1 MHAPYEAA
9 TYPMKR
15 LVLILLTFLPV
26 LLWAKPQ
33 EISVSTVED
42 FLKAIGSNR
51 TIILQ
56 KGSYVLSDF
65 TEMEGENFFFQEHF
79 NGKELVLHGITNL
92 TIRGTG
98 NHDSHLLTE
107 PTYGQVIIFQDASE
121 IRLENLK
128 AGHGENKGECV
139 GGVFSFKRCKD
150 IAVENCML
158 YGSGTEGITAE
169 DCKGLAVQNTAIY
182 GCTYSICSLM
192 ACKNVSF
199 TDCKLYENVE
209 FEMVNASN
217 SKGIVFKDC
226 KFSKNRAGNASTDYS
241 FFNLSAS
248 SVSLDHCTL
257 LDNEAAKLCNEPKKL
272 KMKACTAPKSQ
283 WGR

>member
-1 MHAPYEAA
+1 
-9 TYPMKR
+9 MKR
-15 LVLILLTFLPV
+15 LVFTLLTFLPI

-33 EISVSTVED
+33 EISVSTTEE

-56 KGSYVLSDF
+56 KGNYLLSDF

-79 NGKELVLHGITNL
+79 NGKELVLQGITNL

-139 GGVFSFKRCKD
+139 GGVFLFKRCSG
-150 IAVENCML
+150 VQVRNSLL

-169 DCKGLAVQNTAIY
+169 DCKDLTIQGSSIY
-182 GCTYSICSLM
+182 GCTYGICTLT
-192 ACKNVSF
+192 ACKKVSF
-199 TDCKLYENVE
+199 LDCKMYDNVE
-209 FEMVNASN
+209 FEMVNVSAC
-217 SKGIVFKDC
+217 KAVTFKDC
-226 KFSKNRAGNASTDYS
+226 SFSKNRAGDASTDYS
-241 FFNLSAS
+241 FFNVAKS
-248 SVSLDHCTL
+248 SPIALDHCTL
-257 LDNEAAKLCNEPKKL
+257 LDNQAAHLCNAPKL
-272 KMKACTAPKSQ
+272 LNMKACTAPKSQ
-283 WGR
+283 WRRGLPGK